1 MGIYEDL
8 KAAIAD
14 VITTNGKNE
23 ITGAILNDVLQNIVS
38 SIGEHATFAG
48 IATPDVQPGTVDQN
62 VFYLATIAG
71 TYIYFDKI
79 VVNSGEVAILTNK
92 TGSWKKKFSGLATQ
106 EKLTELEKKVSNI
119 IIDSEM
125 SDTSENAV
133 SNKVIKAYV
142 DRVKGYI
149 DDILGKNVTDAIDNI
164 NEILA
169 FLSTISD
176 KDTLAG
182 IFEELKQY
190 IDNADNLVKQHIDNV
205 VRTLAAVAKSGSY
218 NDLIDKP
225 IIPAAVTEST
235 ISEWG
240 FTKNTGTIK
249 GIIMNGV
256 LQKESDGNVNL
267 GTVITDISGK
277 QEKLISGTNI
287 KTLNGISLLGSGNIQ
302 IGGSIP
308 CVEMTSEIAS
318 IKANEF
324 YVWQMVNSLNIT
336 LISGSE
342 KVMNRYIFQFRNPKE
357 TTTLLTLP
365 DDITWSEDTEL
376 DDNGLPIMEASAFYR
391 IEIIEGLANLKKWKL
406 AYIQFADK
414 GVESVLMDN
423 GIGDGI
429 GITKQDAKA
438 VTSISNWFKNNTT
451 ITSFDEL
458 RYFTGITNL
467 VGYLNDGA
475 FQGCTNLRGIVL
487 PPNLTIVGQSSFQGC
502 TALEYLNIPQGVHDI
517 PQTFCKGCSAL
528 SVLSVN
534 WELILTI
541 GTETFSGC
549 AALVAEIISNSIRSI
564 ADWAF
569 YNTGVKGTLHLPA
582 LEDIG
587 NRSFKNTGIE
597 QVTSLGKITE
607 LGKYSTWNG
616 AGYGTF
622 AGCTALWHVVLHE
635 GIALIGQSAFH
646 GCTAL
651 TDLNWVDSIETI
663 EQEAFRDTPQMA
675 IEISPSNNLK
685 KIADWAFYNSG
696 VSGDLYLP
704 NLEEIKNRSFK
715 NCKNLQSVSS
725 LGKITELGKY
735 ESWNGNGYGVFAG
748 CTSLMSVRG
757 VSNVTLIGQSA
768 FQGCTALK
776 EDAFDWNK
784 VTIVEQ
790 DAFADCTSWELEVVM
805 TSLVTVGSGAFR
817 MTPKTSIIIDCPN
830 LTGTIGSR
838 AFTGSGVTE
847 VRNLGSITSIA
858 NYNNNAQYNGW
869 AKSNKLK
876 FFRLPATCVEI
887 PSMAFR
893 DCPLLETFISE
904 SEVPPT
910 AGARL
915 FDNTPC
921 VIYVPDA
928 SVEAY
933 KAAVN
938 WNAYADRIKGISE
951 YTG

>member
-14 VITTNGKNE
+14 VITTNGNNE

-71 TYIYFDKI
+71 TYIYFDEI

-142 DRVKGYI
+142 DRVKAYI

-190 IDNADNLVKQHIDNV
+190 IDNADNLVKQYIDNV

-225 IIPAAVTEST
+225 TIPAVVTEST

-302 IGGSIP
+302 IGGSISR
-308 CVEMTSEIAS
+308 VEMTSEIAS

-324 YVWQMVNSLNIT
+324 YVWQMVNNLNIT
-336 LISGSE
+336 LISGNE

-365 DDITWSEDTEL
+365 DDITWSEDTQL
-376 DDNGLPIMEASAFYR
+376 DDNGLPIMETSAFCR
-391 IEIIEGLANLKKWKL
+391 IEIIEGLASLKMWKL
-406 AYIQFADK
+406 VYIQFADAE
-414 GVESVLMDN
+414 VERVLMAN

-429 GITKQDAKA
+429 GISKKDAAA
-438 VTSISNWFKNNTT
+438 VTTFGGTLFRDNMTAVSFNEIKFFKNLQKIGGGAFKGASNLSLDLNAPSLTYIGTGAFGGTKITKISALGEGCEIQNPANNLGGAFENCTELTEISTNAAQNMLIIGHKAFIGSNLQGELNLSNSERIGQRAFNGLQGVTYIILSDKCKTINNGAFYQCINAVIDDLNCPSLTT
-451 ITSFDEL
+451 LGGGAFNSVKVRKITSLGSVTSMPNNADNTGGVFENCTEL
-458 RYFTGITNL
+458 TEI
-467 VGYLNDGA
+467 A
-475 FQGCTNLRGIVL
+475 QEVL
-487 PPNLTIVGQSSFQGC
+487 DKLTYIA
-502 TALEYLNIPQGVHDI
+502 TAW
-517 PQTFCKGCSAL
+517 KGCSNL
-528 SVLSVN
+528 RID
-534 WELILTI
+534 LIL
-541 GTETFSGC
+541 
-549 AALVAEIISNSIRSI
+549 
-564 ADWAF
+564 
-569 YNTGVKGTLHLPA
+569 
-582 LEDIG
+582 
-587 NRSFKNTGIE
+587 
-597 QVTSLGKITE
+597 
-607 LGKYSTWNG
+607 
-616 AGYGTF
+616 
-622 AGCTALWHVVLHE
+622 
-635 GIALIGQSAFH
+635 
-646 GCTAL
+646 
-651 TDLNWVDSIETI
+651 
-663 EQEAFRDTPQMA
+663 
-675 IEISPSNNLK
+675 
-685 KIADWAFYNSG
+685 
-696 VSGDLYLP
+696 
-704 NLEEIKNRSFK
+704 
-715 NCKNLQSVSS
+715 
-725 LGKITELGKY
+725 
-735 ESWNGNGYGVFAG
+735 
-748 CTSLMSVRG
+748 
-757 VSNVTLIGQSA
+757 
-768 FQGCTALK
+768 
-776 EDAFDWNK
+776 
-784 VTIVEQ
+784 
-790 DAFADCTSWELEVVM
+790 
-805 TSLVTVGSGAFR
+805 
-817 MTPKTSIIIDCPN
+817 PN
-830 LTGTIGSR
+830 LTGTITHGFAMCPIQR
-838 AFTGSGVTE
+838 VL
-847 VRNLGSITSIA
+847 NLGKITNLFGDAILM
-858 NYNNNAQYNGW
+858 YN
-869 AKSNKLK
+869 
-876 FFRLPATCVEI
+876 TI
-887 PSMAFR
+887 PF
-893 DCPLLETFISE
+893 
-904 SEVPPT
+904 
-910 AGARL
+910 G
-915 FDNTPC
+915 
-921 VIYVPDA
+921 
-928 SVEAY
+928 
-933 KAAVN
+933 
-938 WNAYADRIKGISE
+938 SE
-951 YTG
+951 YTLLILPDTLTRIGRYAFAGDGNLQALIIKAVTPPSLAAYAFNQSKSTCPVYVPEASVSAYQTAIGWTEWASRIRGIGQLATDNPTLYAEIQQYL

>member
-14 VITTNGKNE
+14 VITTNGNNE

-71 TYIYFDKI
+71 TYIYFDEI

-190 IDNADNLVKQHIDNV
+190 IDSADNSVKQHIDDV

-302 IGGSIP
+302 IGGSISR
-308 CVEMTSEIAS
+308 VEMTSEIAS

-365 DDITWSEDTEL
+365 DDITWSTDTEL
-376 DDNGLPIMEASAFYR
+376 DDNGLPIMEASAFCR
-391 IEIIEGLANLKKWKL
+391 IEIIEGLASLKKWKL
-406 AYIQFADK
+406 VYINFADAE
-414 GVESVLMDN
+414 VERVLMAN
-423 GIGDGI
+423 GVGDGI
-429 GITKQDAKA
+429 GITKKDVK
-438 VTSISNWFKNNTT
+438 NTT
-451 ITSFDEL
+451 TIGAWFDGNTIITQFNEL
-458 RYFTGITNL
+458 KEF
-467 VGYLNDGA
+467 VK
-475 FQGCTNLRGIVL
+475 V
-487 PPNLTIVGQSSFQGC
+487 
-502 TALEYLNIPQGVHDI
+502 TAL
-517 PQTFCKGCSAL
+517 
-528 SVLSVN
+528 
-534 WELILTI
+534 
-541 GTETFSGC
+541 
-549 AALVAEIISNSIRSI
+549 
-564 ADWAF
+564 
-569 YNTGVKGTLHLPA
+569 
-582 LEDIG
+582 
-587 NRSFKNTGIE
+587 
-597 QVTSLGKITE
+597 
-607 LGKYSTWNG
+607 
-616 AGYGTF
+616 
-622 AGCTALWHVVLHE
+622 
-635 GIALIGQSAFH
+635 
-646 GCTAL
+646 
-651 TDLNWVDSIETI
+651 
-663 EQEAFRDTPQMA
+663 
-675 IEISPSNNLK
+675 
-685 KIADWAFYNSG
+685 
-696 VSGDLYLP
+696 
-704 NLEEIKNRSFK
+704 
-715 NCKNLQSVSS
+715 
-725 LGKITELGKY
+725 
-735 ESWNGNGYGVFAG
+735 
-748 CTSLMSVRG
+748 
-757 VSNVTLIGQSA
+757 
-768 FQGCTALK
+768 
-776 EDAFDWNK
+776 
-784 VTIVEQ
+784 
-790 DAFADCTSWELEVVM
+790 
-805 TSLVTVGSGAFR
+805 
-817 MTPKTSIIIDCPN
+817 
-830 LTGTIGSR
+830 
-838 AFTGSGVTE
+838 
-847 VRNLGSITSIA
+847 A
-858 NYNNNAQYNGW
+858 NY
-869 AKSNKLK
+869 
-876 FFRLPATCVEI
+876 
-887 PSMAFR
+887 AFR
-893 DCPLLETFISE
+893 DCASLSAIDLSNISSMGIGALWNCLALTGEMVLPNINGALGDRAFQKTGLTHIEIPNATSLGTNVFQSSPSLLSVILKNVTSIGASTCATCSVFNAFVCLATI
-904 SEVPPT
+904 PPT
-910 AGARL
+910 MTGSNHFAYSSKYY
-915 FDNTPC
+915 
-921 VIYVPDA
+921 IYVPDE
-928 SVEAY
+928 SLEAY
-933 KAAVN
+933 KTATK
-938 WNAYADRIKGISE
+938 WSGYASRTRGISE
-951 YTG
+951 LATINPSLYEKIQKYL

>member
-71 TYIYFDKI
+71 TYIYFDEI

-106 EKLTELEKKVSNI
+106 EKLTELEKKVSNT

-190 IDNADNLVKQHIDNV
+190 IDNADNLIRQYIDNAIKA
-205 VRTLAAVAKSGSY
+205 LATVAKSGSY

-225 IIPAAVTEST
+225 IIPAVVTEST

-302 IGGSIP
+302 IGGSISR
-308 CVEMTSEIAS
+308 VEMTSEIAS

-342 KVMNRYIFQFRNPKE
+342 TVMNRYIFQFRNPKE

-365 DDITWSEDTEL
+365 DGITWSTDTEL
-376 DDNGLPIMEASAFYR
+376 DDNGLPIMEATAFCR
-391 IEIIEGLANLKKWKL
+391 IEIIEGLASLKKWKL
-406 AYIQFADK
+406 VYIQFADAEVKNILLAK
-414 GVESVLMDN
+414 GV
-423 GIGDGI
+423 GDGV
-429 GITKQDAKA
+429 GITKKMAEQ
-438 VTSISNWFKNNTT
+438 VTDISNWFALKET
-451 ITSFDEL
+451 IKTFHEFQ
-458 RYFTGITNL
+458 YFTNVTLLKGAATINGGT
-467 VGYLNDGA
+467 GA
-475 FQGCTNLRGIVL
+475 FIRSTLEEITL
-487 PPNLTIVGQSSFQGC
+487 PPNMTEIEAFAFAASSLRICNGLESVVIMGEYVFRATSLEGVVNMPNLEEVSMGAFSTTSITEVADFGKVVTLPDAIYAGGKWYGVFAYCASLLKVTLPNTLQTIGSRTFIQC
-502 TALEYLNIPQGVHDI
+502 TALEDVYIGENV
-517 PQTFCKGCSAL
+517 T
-528 SVLSVN
+528 
-534 WELILTI
+534 TI
-541 GTETFSGC
+541 GENAFNNC
-549 AALVAEIISNSIRSI
+549 KKLVVIRCMAVTPPTLASNS
-564 ADWAF
+564 F
-569 YNTGVKGTLHLPA
+569 
-582 LEDIG
+582 
-587 NRSFKNTGIE
+587 
-597 QVTSLGKITE
+597 
-607 LGKYSTWNG
+607 ST
-616 AGYGTF
+616 T
-622 AGCTALWHVVLHE
+622 
-635 GIALIGQSAFH
+635 
-646 GCTAL
+646 
-651 TDLNWVDSIETI
+651 
-663 EQEAFRDTPQMA
+663 
-675 IEISPSNNLK
+675 
-685 KIADWAFYNSG
+685 NS
-696 VSGDLYLP
+696 
-704 NLEEIKNRSFK
+704 
-715 NCKNLQSVSS
+715 
-725 LGKITELGKY
+725 
-735 ESWNGNGYGVFAG
+735 
-748 CTSLMSVRG
+748 
-757 VSNVTLIGQSA
+757 
-768 FQGCTALK
+768 
-776 EDAFDWNK
+776 
-784 VTIVEQ
+784 
-790 DAFADCTSWELEVVM
+790 
-805 TSLVTVGSGAFR
+805 
-817 MTPKTSIIIDCPN
+817 
-830 LTGTIGSR
+830 
-838 AFTGSGVTE
+838 
-847 VRNLGSITSIA
+847 
-858 NYNNNAQYNGW
+858 
-869 AKSNKLK
+869 
-876 FFRLPATCVEI
+876 
-887 PSMAFR
+887 
-893 DCPLLETFISE
+893 TFI
-904 SEVPPT
+904 
-910 AGARL
+910 
-915 FDNTPC
+915 
-921 VIYVPDA
+921 IYVPDA
-928 SVEAY
+928 SAEAY
-933 KAAVN
+933 KEAMN
-938 WNAYADRIKGISE
+938 WNTYASRIKGISE

>member
-14 VITTNGKNE
+14 VITTNGNNE
-23 ITGAILNDVLQNIVS
+23 ITGAILNGVLQNIVS

-71 TYIYFDKI
+71 TYIYFDEI

-149 DDILGKNVTDAIDNI
+149 DDILGKNATDAIDNI

-308 CVEMTSEIAS
+308 RVEMTSEIAS

-324 YVWQMVNSLNIT
+324 CVWQMVNSLNIT

-376 DDNGLPIMEASAFYR
+376 DENGLPVMEAAAFYR
-391 IEIIEGLANLKKWKL
+391 IEIIEGLASLKKWKL
-406 AYIQFADK
+406 VYIQFADK
-414 GVESVLMDN
+414 EVERVLMAN
-423 GIGDGI
+423 GVGDGI
-429 GITKQDAKA
+429 GITKRDAKA
-438 VTSISNWFKNNTT
+438 VTSVLRWFDSNSVIQSFNELIFFTKV
-451 ITSFDEL
+451 TSLAQLSF
-458 RYFTGITNL
+458 Y
-467 VGYLNDGA
+467 
-475 FQGCTNLRGIVL
+475 GCTNLKSID
-487 PPNLTIVGQSSFQGC
+487 LT
-502 TALEYLNIPQGVHDI
+502 NIKEV
-517 PQTFCKGCSAL
+517 
-528 SVLSVN
+528 
-534 WELILTI
+534 
-541 GTETFSGC
+541 
-549 AALVAEIISNSIRSI
+549 
-564 ADWAF
+564 
-569 YNTGVKGTLHLPA
+569 
-582 LEDIG
+582 
-587 NRSFKNTGIE
+587 
-597 QVTSLGKITE
+597 
-607 LGKYSTWNG
+607 
-616 AGYGTF
+616 
-622 AGCTALWHVVLHE
+622 
-635 GIALIGQSAFH
+635 GQSAFNGSVALVNVGDCKPLTLSVSAFN
-646 GCTAL
+646 GCKAL
-651 TDLNWVDSIETI
+651 TRIDLSRVVTIGSDAFSGCDALADIVSLESVTSVGAFAFWNCKALATPIAMPSITAIPNGAFSPAPIPSFDAPQITSIGSSAFKDCKALTSFSDMSRVVTI
-663 EQEAFRDTPQMA
+663 GGDAFSGCDAITSPIILEDVTSIGSFAFWLCKNVPYVMVKAVTPPTCASQ
-675 IEISPSNNLK
+675 P
-685 KIADWAFYNSG
+685 FGGSG
-696 VSGDLYLP
+696 VSYP
-704 NLEEIKNRSFK
+704 
-715 NCKNLQSVSS
+715 
-725 LGKITELGKY
+725 
-735 ESWNGNGYGVFAG
+735 
-748 CTSLMSVRG
+748 
-757 VSNVTLIGQSA
+757 
-768 FQGCTALK
+768 
-776 EDAFDWNK
+776 
-784 VTIVEQ
+784 
-790 DAFADCTSWELEVVM
+790 
-805 TSLVTVGSGAFR
+805 
-817 MTPKTSIIIDCPN
+817 
-830 LTGTIGSR
+830 
-838 AFTGSGVTE
+838 
-847 VRNLGSITSIA
+847 
-858 NYNNNAQYNGW
+858 
-869 AKSNKLK
+869 
-876 FFRLPATCVEI
+876 
-887 PSMAFR
+887 
-893 DCPLLETFISE
+893 
-904 SEVPPT
+904 
-910 AGARL
+910 
-915 FDNTPC
+915 
-921 VIYVPDA
+921 IYVPDEA
-928 SVEAY
+928 VETY
-933 KAAVN
+933 KVATN
-938 WNAYADRIKGISE
+938 WNTYADRIKGISE